1 MHNKYIT
8 MIEYARALYK
18 AWCTGRS
25 ITDIKEQHDEFIVF
39 CANMLGRSPEEVRK
53 ELEDS
58 NWFIE

>member
-1 MHNKYIT
+1 